1 MALIDDVNKG
11 IENIGKLAEN
21 GVPISV
27 EHKFDLPSVSYT
39 ALVAFAVVVAA
50 IVLTGVKDVIV
61 HRITR

>member
-1 MALIDDVNKG
+1 MSLVDDINKTLD
-11 IENIGKLAEN
+11 NVGKLTEN

-61 HRITR
+61 NRITS